1 MVFDLLL
8 VRSPPPMEPPI
19 QPPKT
24 ILIVDD
30 STTVR
35 QQISIAL
42 NVAGLRCEEAEDGI
56 AAWALLQSS
65 ASFDLAII
73 DIQMPRLDGLG
84 LAQRI
89 QASERHQNLPFFMCS
104 SLSPE
109 DVKKSRDVGA
119 RGWIVKPFAPK
130 NLILAVCKVLELTP
144 PSDRIL
150 LDKISTVHN
159 DVNR

>member
-19 QPPKT
+19 QTPKT

-30 STTVR
+30 SSTVR

-73 DIQMPRLDGLG
+73 DLEFLAGGIECDRPRR
-84 LAQRI
+84 Q
-89 QASERHQNLPFFMCS
+89 
-104 SLSPE
+104 
-109 DVKKSRDVGA
+109 
-119 RGWIVKPFAPK
+119 
-130 NLILAVCKVLELTP
+130 
-144 PSDRIL
+144 
-150 LDKISTVHN
+150 
-159 DVNR
+159 